1 MFGCVFHVRPF
12 WDELNVP
19 KQKLESR
26 YKELFGTENL
36 TIEDR
41 QQAIKLLLSV
51 VTQLQNKILNRLK
64 TNNPNATAK
73 ILYRILDDTY
83 TLYTR
88 ERESRE
94 RLSTFPMADA
104 DMEIAYR
111 KNANIE
117 RNIIDALNLWIEN
130 CLLYQEKI
138 HASYDERSLKK
149 RDDEF
154 LIDLYIYGYASKSV
168 SLLTFCKKFP
178 ERNFIYGIEV
188 PPKGTEPFN
197 ILKENHVLHFN
208 IALTGNQRAFN
219 RSVSEYNNVDID
231 DFGKAFINEYG
242 VSFKSFL
249 GLLYIIMQK
258 ELKKGKISHIVWT
271 RSDFI
276 KWINGC
282 LNCQISGESF
292 LESFSLTK
300 ERISSQLLQ
309 GNSFI
314 WIMNSNQYRHELRPF
329 ICLDD
334 NTVFIS
340 YAAISQAFLL
350 WNSYFVNGGMI
361 YSNHPDTLTVAVGKR
376 NELLSEILVS
386 KIREK
391 LRNHYNSEFDEVDVQ
406 YDRIFG
412 RKDYN
417 YGDYDLVFYAKEVN
431 ELFLV
436 EAKFFSDSLNNG
448 GIVADYEKMFKTNGY
463 YDHCRKRYDLVLSEP
478 EKLKS
483 FVGITGNV
491 AVHFLF
497 VSSKP
502 LDVNFVD
509 DDGIVTFPC
518 LSNFDEYIEGKL
530 LSETG
535 DEVVRPTHLI

>member
-36 TIEDR
+36 TIEDS

-178 ERNFIYGIEV
+178 ERNFFYGIEV
-188 PPKGTEPFN
+188 TPTGTEPFN

>member
-178 ERNFIYGIEV
+178 ERNFFYGIEV
-188 PPKGTEPFN
+188 IPKGTEPFN

>member
-88 ERESRE
+88 EREARE

-138 HASYDERSLKK
+138 HVSYDERSLKK

-178 ERNFIYGIEV
+178 ERKFFYGIEV
-188 PPKGTEPFN
+188 TPKGAEPFN

-309 GNSFI
+309 DNSFI

>member
-178 ERNFIYGIEV
+178 ERNFFYGIEV
-188 PPKGTEPFN
+188 TPKGTEPFN

-417 YGDYDLVFYAKEVN
+417 YGDYELVFYAKEVN

>member
-178 ERNFIYGIEV
+178 ERNLFYGIEV
-188 PPKGTEPFN
+188 TPKGTEPFN

>member
-168 SLLTFCKKFP
+168 SLLTFCKKLP
-178 ERNFIYGIEV
+178 ERNFFYGIEV
-188 PPKGTEPFN
+188 TPKGTEPFN

-258 ELKKGKISHIVWT
+258 ELKNGKISHIVWT

-300 ERISSQLLQ
+300 ERISRQLLQ

>member
-1 MFGCVFHVRPF
+1 
-12 WDELNVP
+12 
-19 KQKLESR
+19 
-26 YKELFGTENL
+26 
-36 TIEDR
+36 
-41 QQAIKLLLSV
+41 
-51 VTQLQNKILNRLK
+51 
-64 TNNPNATAK
+64 
-73 ILYRILDDTY
+73 
-83 TLYTR
+83 
-88 ERESRE
+88 
-94 RLSTFPMADA
+94 
-104 DMEIAYR
+104 
-111 KNANIE
+111 
-117 RNIIDALNLWIEN
+117 
-130 CLLYQEKI
+130 
-138 HASYDERSLKK
+138 
-149 RDDEF
+149 
-154 LIDLYIYGYASKSV
+154 
-168 SLLTFCKKFP
+168 
-178 ERNFIYGIEV
+178 
-188 PPKGTEPFN
+188 
-197 ILKENHVLHFN
+197 
-208 IALTGNQRAFN
+208 
-219 RSVSEYNNVDID
+219 
-231 DFGKAFINEYG
+231 
-242 VSFKSFL
+242 
-249 GLLYIIMQK
+249 MQK

-483 FVGITGNV
+483 FVGIAGNV